1 MNIQVITTMLLQ
13 YSCCHKGIDTGLEQ
27 YSCYEGME

>member
-1 MNIQVITTMLLQ
+1 MNIQVIIIVLLQ
-13 YSCCHKGIDTGLEQ
+13 YSCYHKGIDTGLEQ